1 MLFYA
6 KNKEVQHAHTR
17 FIMDDW
23 PGVADDYWLL
33 GDLVDCGCFYRHP
46 SNQYDLQS
54 RQRRRREK
62 KVIEMIALIL
72 FLMLGLALNMSVAYW
87 VLLGLCAVYKIAQLS
102 IKLYD
107 VWKHG

>member
-1 MLFYA
+1 MSTCKRKCFFMQ

-46 SNQYDLQS
+46 SNQYDLQN

-87 VLLGLCAVYKIAQLS
+87 VLLGYVQF
-102 IKLYD
+102 IKLRSS
-107 VWKHG
+107 V